1 MIDKVSALEIARGSG
16 WLSRQSRALQDDLLS
31 RCMLRSYAKDEV
43 ICHYG
48 DPHNGVYALVAGVLR
63 IEFPTID
70 GDYRIASV
78 KQPVFWFGHGASLAQ
93 GNFYATTTAASE
105 VSVFFLPHREFESL
119 LRNADYCRAFSLI
132 VLEHFSEA
140 SQVISQLLVTDTE
153 NRVAARIALLS
164 ETAGRNTGIVVP
176 VTQSEL
182 AEMCGLSRHTVQQI
196 LNSLER
202 RGLISA
208 RYGRI
213 EVPSVEN
220 LLRACSETGM
230 SAAKLSNNP

>member
-1 MIDKVSALEIARGSG
+1 MIDKVSALEIARASG

-31 RCMLRSYAKDEV
+31 RCVLRNYAKDEV
-43 ICHYG
+43 ICHFG

-93 GNFYATTTAASE
+93 RNFYSTTTAATE
-105 VSVFFLPHREFESL
+105 VSVFFLPHREFEGL

-153 NRVAARIALLS
+153 NRVAARIALLAES
-164 ETAGRNTGIVVP
+164 AGRHAAAIVP

-196 LNSLER
+196 LNSLEK

-220 LLRACSETGM
+220 LLRACSEAGL